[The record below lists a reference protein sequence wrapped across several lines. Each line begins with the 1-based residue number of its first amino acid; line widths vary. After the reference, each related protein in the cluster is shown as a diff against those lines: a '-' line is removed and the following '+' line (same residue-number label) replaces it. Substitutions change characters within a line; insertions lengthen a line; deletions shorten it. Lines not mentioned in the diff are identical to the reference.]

1 MTLNLQEIK
10 AATKPWHPKLKALR
24 RQLHQ
29 YPESSPS
36 LAHTHEIIQD
46 KLKSC
51 RLKQI
56 PLKHS
61 QSLCFELQGSHPGPT
76 LLFCANMCGTALMDH
91 TNDVY
96 HSMIPGFTHSEMNHD
111 AEMASL
117 IALMWCA
124 HKIKKNL
131 HGNIRILFMADD
143 IDSTSSLR
151 ELQQNVFNNVKY
163 ASHFEFCNRYH
174 SERIYYAYDYSKP
187 RIDQFSIAYR
197 DHPHFGQIK
206 TNKTVFMASK
216 LVTQL
221 PIIIKQSLGELT
233 PIGFKFTKINAQDA
247 HNIQPHHIE
256 IEGNLYTYDKEL
268 ANATFTLIND
278 LVQNQMLGPSAIV
291 KTSMVYPPLYNDTY
305 WMNQVLPLV
314 SQLVDDQ
321 NLIEHPI
328 PMLTNSNFSIISE
341 SLPSV
346 QLTLGTQKYP
356 FDEQA
361 NTHFEESCLSLAL
374 NAMLNVV
381 CAYQDRGNNVLHAK
395 FDGTS

>member
-24 RQLHQ
+24 RQLHK

-143 IDSTSSLR
+143 IDSTSSLK
-151 ELQQNVFNNVKY
+151 N
-163 ASHFEFCNRYH
+163 
-174 SERIYYAYDYSKP
+174 YSKMYLMTLSML
-187 RIDQFSIAYR
+187 RILNFVTGITMNVSIMPTTIANQESINSALLTVITHILGKSKPIKPYSW
-197 DHPHFGQIK
+197 HPNWSH
-206 TNKTVFMASK
+206 NY
-216 LVTQL
+216 
-221 PIIIKQSLGELT
+221 QSSL
-233 PIGFKFTKINAQDA
+233 
-247 HNIQPHHIE
+247 
-256 IEGNLYTYDKEL
+256 
-268 ANATFTLIND
+268 
-278 LVQNQMLGPSAIV
+278 
-291 KTSMVYPPLYNDTY
+291 
-305 WMNQVLPLV
+305 
-314 SQLVDDQ
+314 
-321 NLIEHPI
+321 
-328 PMLTNSNFSIISE
+328 SN
-341 SLPSV
+341 P
-346 QLTLGTQKYP
+346 
-356 FDEQA
+356 
-361 NTHFEESCLSLAL
+361 
-374 NAMLNVV
+374 
-381 CAYQDRGNNVLHAK
+381 
-395 FDGTS
+395 